1 MSFTNNS
8 ETIMQEQKLS
18 QAEVKNNTKDL
29 VRYGVQLAMLNRL
42 LSHKLMTEKEYHKIS
57 EQLRSDYKMEGG

>member
-1 MSFTNNS
+1 MSSTNNKVAI
-8 ETIMQEQKLS
+8 EKTITT
-18 QAEVKNNTKDL
+18 AKNDTKDL

-57 EQLRSDYKMEGG
+57 EQLRHDYKSAS